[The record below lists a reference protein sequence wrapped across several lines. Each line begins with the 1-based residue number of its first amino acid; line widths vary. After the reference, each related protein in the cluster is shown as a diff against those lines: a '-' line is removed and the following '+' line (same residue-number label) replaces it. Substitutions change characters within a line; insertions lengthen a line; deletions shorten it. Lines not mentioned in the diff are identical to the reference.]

1 MSAHKIYPVRDNI
14 SNTALINKDSYLEM
28 YEASISEPDKFW
40 AEQAE
45 KFLTWDASWSEI
57 CSENFLTGDAKWF
70 LDGKLNVSTNC
81 IDRHLTDNREKIA
94 IIWEG
99 DSPEDSKHISYEE
112 LYSEVCK
119 LGNLLRARG
128 VKKGDRVCIYM
139 PMVPE
144 AAYAMLACT
153 RIGAIH
159 SVVFGGFSPEALKD
173 RILDSNCEVVIS
185 ANEGIRGGK
194 SIPLKRNVDLAL
206 ADCPSVHTCLFVKRT
221 SKNVDWLEGRDIWY
235 EQVNNYDASCEPEI
249 MDSEDPLFILY
260 TSGSTGKPKGVMHT
274 TGGYLL
280 MAAMTHKYTFDY
292 KDGDIYWCTA
302 DVGWVTGHSY
312 IVYGPLCN
320 GGTTLMF
327 EGVPTYPD
335 ASRFW
340 QVIDKHRVN
349 QFYTA
354 PTAIR
359 ALMGLGNDFVEKTSR
374 KSLRILGT
382 VGEPINPEAWEWY
395 YSVVGETN
403 CPIVDT
409 WWQTETGAHMLTPL
423 PGATPLKPGSATLPF
438 FGIQPALLD
447 KDGREIEGPGEGLL
461 MIKRSWP
468 SQLRSVYGDHKRFYE
483 TYFKPFPGYY
493 FTGDGAKRDKD
504 GYFWITGRV
513 DDVLNVSGH
522 RMGTAEIESAL
533 VLHKLV
539 AEAAVVGFPHPIKGQ
554 GIYCYVTLMEG
565 TSPCDGI
572 HSELIDLCKKEIG
585 PIAKPDI
592 IQWAPGLPK
601 TRSGKIMRRILR
613 KIAANDVAELGDTS
627 TLADPNVI
635 LDLIENRYRET

>member
-173 RILDSNCEVVIS
+173 RILDSNCKVVIS

-206 ADCPSVHTCLFVKRT
+206 TDCPSVHTCLFVKRT

-423 PGATPLKPGSATLPF
+423 PGATSLKPGSATLPF

-493 FTGDGAKRDKD
+493 FTGDGAKRDED

-554 GIYCYVTLMEG
+554 GIYCYVTLMGG

-613 KIAANDVAELGDTS
+613 KIAANDVDELGDTS